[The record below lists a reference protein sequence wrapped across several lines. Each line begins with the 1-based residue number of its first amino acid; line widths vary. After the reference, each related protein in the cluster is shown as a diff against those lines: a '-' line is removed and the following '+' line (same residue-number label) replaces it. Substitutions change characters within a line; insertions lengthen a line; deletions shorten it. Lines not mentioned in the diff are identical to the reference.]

1 MKYYN
6 SYEVIKLTNISERL
20 FKERIK
26 NIKDKYEKDL
36 LYKKRGRWKIHQKV
50 IDAGEFNRI
59 RNPKTNDNIMKWVDI
74 IKTIKW
80 DFFITITPGPSTI
93 NDNKELLKYVSKLLK
108 KKYRGKEL
116 LLFGTI
122 EETPNTKG
130 KNHHIHFLLQLK
142 DVDTNELKDL
152 FYKDVKEGTDVKKYN
167 YERFNLE
174 GIDYILKNKDLSAGI
189 YKKHY
194 IIDKTRNKKII

>member
-26 NIKDKYEKDL
+26 RIKDKYEKDF
-36 LYKKRGRWKIHQKV
+36 LYKKRGRWNIHQKV
-50 IDAGEFNRI
+50 IDNGEFNRI
-59 RNPKTNDNIMKWVDI
+59 RNPKINDSIVKWVDI
-74 IKTIKW
+74 IKSVKW
-80 DFFITITPGPSTI
+80 DFFITITPGISTI

-122 EETPNTKG
+122 EETPNTNG

-152 FYKDVKEGTDVKKYN
+152 FYKDVKEGTDVKRYD
-167 YERFNLE
+167 YERYNLE
-174 GIDYILKNKDLSAGI
+174 GVDYVLKNKDINLGT
-189 YKKHY
+189 YKEHY
-194 IIDKTRNKKII
+194 IIDKTRKTKII